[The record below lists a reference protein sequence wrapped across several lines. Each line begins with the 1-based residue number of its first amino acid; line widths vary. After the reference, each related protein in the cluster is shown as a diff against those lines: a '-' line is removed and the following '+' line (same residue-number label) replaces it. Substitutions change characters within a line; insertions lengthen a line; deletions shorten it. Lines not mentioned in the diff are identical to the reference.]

1 MRANYPQSNTGKKK
15 DEIII
20 NQNIGNINVNDYFTT
35 AITDG
40 APVDITEKL

>member
-1 MRANYPQSNTGKKK
+1 MRADYQQSNTGKKK
-15 DEIII
+15 DDIIV

-40 APVDITEKL
+40 TPVNITEKL